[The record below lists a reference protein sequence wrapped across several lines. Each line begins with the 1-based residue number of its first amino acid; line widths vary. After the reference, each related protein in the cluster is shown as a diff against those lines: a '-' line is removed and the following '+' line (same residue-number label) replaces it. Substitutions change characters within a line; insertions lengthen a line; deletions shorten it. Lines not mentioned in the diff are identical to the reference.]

1 MAHMS
6 TCKPQHFAPRKPS
19 ASSVARR
26 AVAAKVAV
34 VGLSVVTAASP
45 VLQPVSAVAAEELG
59 NNGAAPAV
67 TAGLNGGNLVTNIS
81 QLTVEQA
88 QAQLDQ
94 AKQDA
99 ATANQNEADAK
110 DAAAQAQA
118 NLEAAK
124 TTAAEQ
130 QKVAADA
137 KQAAKDK
144 LGAEATDAKAVADAA
159 LQTANEAVVA
169 QGEAEDAL
177 ETANENLS
185 QLPSKHLTLQALL

>member
-45 VLQPVSAVAAEELG
+45 VLQPVSAVAAELG

-67 TAGLNGGNLVTNIS
+67 TAGLNGGNLVTDIS

>member
-1 MAHMS
+1 M
-6 TCKPQHFAPRKPS
+6 
-19 ASSVARR
+19 
-26 AVAAKVAV
+26 
-34 VGLSVVTAASP
+34 
-45 VLQPVSAVAAEELG
+45 LQPVSAVAAELG
-59 NNGAAPAV
+59 NNGVAPAV
-67 TAGLNGGNLVTNIS
+67 MAGLNGGNLVTDIS

-110 DAAAQAQA
+110 
-118 NLEAAK
+118 
-124 TTAAEQ
+124 
-130 QKVAADA
+130 
-137 KQAAKDK
+137 QAAKDK
-144 LGAEATDAKAVADAA
+144 LGTEATDAKAVADAA

-169 QGEAEDAL
+169 QDEAEDAL